1 MTCGVVVIGFSL
13 SLSWIRPFVPS
24 LWNTLTCPFPS
35 YMWKDPGCITRCSNR
50 LVSFCWIEG
59 GYVFW
64 LAASCCRYS
73 AKRML
78 WLTRDS
84 FIWHFLEFGLQERD
98 PGRQGNNNYTHYVHY
113 TPYVHCTSYLHYK
126 YYIVILQVCVKIRIP
141 HHVWQEKR
149 ATIAATIDGLGDKF
163 KHELSAAWLAY
174 IGETY
179 PDGPV
184 EEADIMVDG
193 TLEIDEWVPDAH
205 SLYAPPPVVD
215 VHIGKFSAM
224 NMHPNAV
231 SVLCNNMYNSK

>member
-1 MTCGVVVIGFSL
+1 
-13 SLSWIRPFVPS
+13 
-24 LWNTLTCPFPS
+24 
-35 YMWKDPGCITRCSNR
+35 
-50 LVSFCWIEG
+50 
-59 GYVFW
+59 
-64 LAASCCRYS
+64 
-73 AKRML
+73 
-78 WLTRDS
+78 
-84 FIWHFLEFGLQERD
+84 
-98 PGRQGNNNYTHYVHY
+98 VHY

-193 TLEIDEWVPDAH
+193 TLEIDE
-205 SLYAPPPVVD
+205 
-215 VHIGKFSAM
+215 
-224 NMHPNAV
+224 
-231 SVLCNNMYNSK
+231 